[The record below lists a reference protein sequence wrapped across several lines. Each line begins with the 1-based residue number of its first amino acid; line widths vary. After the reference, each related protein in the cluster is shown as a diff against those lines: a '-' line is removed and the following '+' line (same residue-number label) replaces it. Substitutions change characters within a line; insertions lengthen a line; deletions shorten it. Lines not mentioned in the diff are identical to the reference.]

1 MALDMFLDLG
11 PVKGESRDKV
21 HAGKIDILAWSWGVT
36 NSGSGHV
43 GGGIGSGKA
52 DFQDIAITKHVD
64 LSSSELLQSVSLGKH
79 FPEAKIIVRKAG
91 GDAKLEYY
99 SITLKEVMV
108 TSYQTGGS
116 GAEDRLTE
124 SLTLSF
130 ASVEV
135 KYQAQDARGR
145 GSDEDTFRFDVSEN
159 GRG

>member
-21 HAGKIDILAWSWGVT
+21 HAGKIDVLAWSWGVS
-36 NSGSGHV
+36 NSGAGHV

-52 DFQDIAITKHVD
+52 DFQDISITKYVD
-64 LSSSELLQSVSLGKH
+64 LSSSELLKSVALGTH

-91 GDAKLEYY
+91 GDARLEYY
-99 SITLKEVMV
+99 SIAMKEVMV

-124 SLTLSF
+124 SVMLSF
-130 ASVEV
+130 ASIEV

-145 GSDEDTFRFDVSEN
+145 ESDESTFRFDIPQN
-159 GRG
+159 GQG

>member
-21 HAGKIDILAWSWGVT
+21 HAGKIDILAWAWGVS

-52 DFQDIAITKHVD
+52 DFQDISITKYVD
-64 LSSSELLQSVSLGKH
+64 LSSSELLKSVSLGKH

-99 SITLKEVMV
+99 SIAMKDVMV

-116 GAEDRLTE
+116 GTEDRLTE
-124 SLTLSF
+124 SLTLAF
-130 ASVEV
+130 ASIEV
-135 KYQAQDARGR
+135 TYQAQDARGR
-145 GSDEDTFRFDVSEN
+145 GSDESTFRYDISEN
-159 GRG
+159 SRG